1 MIKTVQNKREK
12 MKKLL
17 IVDMQKGFINKNNDF
32 LVKNIQ
38 NLIGSSRF
46 DKIYA
51 TKFINHTG
59 SQFFKFLNWRRFC
72 ENSEIDF
79 AVDLPKEAVV
89 IEKTSYAFA
98 GGEVEKNFD
107 KTDEIYLCGTDYDSC
122 VLAIAFQLF
131 DFGICPHILIDCV
144 GSHSDNPVSKTDFE
158 KICEENFSEQ
168 SILRTKNLR

>member
-59 SQFFKFLNWRRFC
+59 SQFF
-72 ENSEIDF
+72 
-79 AVDLPKEAVV
+79 
-89 IEKTSYAFA
+89 
-98 GGEVEKNFD
+98 
-107 KTDEIYLCGTDYDSC
+107 
-122 VLAIAFQLF
+122 
-131 DFGICPHILIDCV
+131 
-144 GSHSDNPVSKTDFE
+144 
-158 KICEENFSEQ
+158 
-168 SILRTKNLR
+168 